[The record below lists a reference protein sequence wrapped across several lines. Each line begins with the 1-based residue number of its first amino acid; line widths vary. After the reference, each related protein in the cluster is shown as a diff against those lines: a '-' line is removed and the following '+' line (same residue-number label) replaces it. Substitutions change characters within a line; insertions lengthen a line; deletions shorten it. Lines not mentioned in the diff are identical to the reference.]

1 MAFFRLVL
9 NWVVGG
15 ALVGVL
21 AVSLAGPK
29 YIAWD
34 NTPGSGTTA
43 MCVCQE
49 VARQG
54 ADRIISYQMT
64 GAVAGGI
71 TGAAVA
77 VAIFTLR
84 RKKPTAA

>member
-1 MAFFRLVL
+1 MAFFRLL
-9 NWVVGG
+9 LSCAVGG

-21 AVSLAGPK
+21 AVSLVGPK

-34 NTPGSGTTA
+34 NTPGSGTSA
-43 MCVCQE
+43 MCLCQE

-54 ADRIISYQMT
+54 ADRIIAYQMT
-64 GAVAGGI
+64 GAAAGAL

-77 VAIFTLR
+77 VAIATLR
-84 RKKPTAA
+84 RKKSPVA